1 MKAVK
6 YLVAGL
12 LVMGLAA
19 PAMAQDVNYK
29 DALKPIEATLKAGN
43 VDAKAFAKVLKEY
56 QKEYKK
62 DPKALVALGNALVIN
77 KDYTNALAVA
87 DAVIAKYKTCGD
99 AYILKGDIYAMQDNG
114 GEAASW
120 YKNCMTMD
128 PKNPQGYI
136 SYANVYRKIDPQASA
151 EALNKLRAVDP
162 NYPIE
167 AETGHNY
174 YSIGSYDKAYENFS
188 KANLNTME
196 EYIFYEYCFTTYVL
210 NKKDET
216 LNLCKKGIQKYP
228 KDTAFLILAMRASVD
243 TQNFT
248 EALQY
253 ANSIMANND
262 IKKNSSIYSY
272 YGLALAGN
280 KQFDKALEQYNKA
293 LEVNKEDFKPY
304 QYISEAYKGMGN
316 EDKAIEFAQA
326 YMDKNPNVSPSDY
339 VKMAEIYN
347 AKAQKGGD
355 QKEANVDKA
364 INVYNSFAEKYPQL
378 KAYAHLQA
386 ANVAFQNELDD
397 KALANYELVI
407 KELESKQYDEDEK
420 GYLMQAYKNAGY
432 IYWGSKKD
440 LTTAQPYF
448 EKLIKLDP
456 NNSLAKKALGL
467 DEEQKAQ

>member
-1 MKAVK
+1 MCIR
-6 YLVAGL
+6 
-12 LVMGLAA
+12 
-19 PAMAQDVNYK
+19 DR
-29 DALKPIEATLKAGN
+29 
-43 VDAKAFAKVLKEY
+43 
-56 QKEYKK
+56 
-62 DPKALVALGNALVIN
+62 
-77 KDYTNALAVA
+77 
-87 DAVIAKYKTCGD
+87 YKTCGD

-151 EALNKLRAVDP
+151 EALNKLRTVDP

-216 LNLCKKGIQKYP
+216 LNLCKKGMQKYP

-280 KQFDKALEQYNKA
+280 KQFDQALEQYNKA
-293 LEVNKEDFKPY
+293 LEVNKEDYKPY

-326 YMDKNPNVSPSDY
+326 YMDKNPNVD
-339 VKMAEIYN
+339 
-347 AKAQKGGD
+347 
-355 QKEANVDKA
+355 
-364 INVYNSFAEKYPQL
+364 VYKR
-378 KAYAHLQA
+378 QA
-386 ANVAFQNELDD
+386 LHR
-397 KALANYELVI
+397 
-407 KELESKQYDEDEK
+407 
-420 GYLMQAYKNAGY
+420 
-432 IYWGSKKD
+432 
-440 LTTAQPYF
+440 
-448 EKLIKLDP
+448 
-456 NNSLAKKALGL
+456 SLA
-467 DEEQKAQ
+467 

>member
-43 VDAKAFAKVLKEY
+43 VDAKALPRFSRSIRRSTRRILRHSLLWVM
-56 QKEYKK
+56 
-62 DPKALVALGNALVIN
+62 PSSSTRS
-77 KDYTNALAVA
+77 YTNALAVA

-151 EALNKLRAVDP
+151 EALNKLRTVDP

-216 LNLCKKGIQKYP
+216 LNLCKKGMQKYP
-228 KDTAFLILAMRASVD
+228 KDTAF
-243 TQNFT
+243 
-248 EALQY
+248 
-253 ANSIMANND
+253 
-262 IKKNSSIYSY
+262 
-272 YGLALAGN
+272 
-280 KQFDKALEQYNKA
+280 
-293 LEVNKEDFKPY
+293 
-304 QYISEAYKGMGN
+304 
-316 EDKAIEFAQA
+316 
-326 YMDKNPNVSPSDY
+326 
-339 VKMAEIYN
+339 
-347 AKAQKGGD
+347 
-355 QKEANVDKA
+355 
-364 INVYNSFAEKYPQL
+364 
-378 KAYAHLQA
+378 
-386 ANVAFQNELDD
+386 
-397 KALANYELVI
+397 
-407 KELESKQYDEDEK
+407 
-420 GYLMQAYKNAGY
+420 
-432 IYWGSKKD
+432 
-440 LTTAQPYF
+440 
-448 EKLIKLDP
+448 
-456 NNSLAKKALGL
+456 
-467 DEEQKAQ
+467 

>member
-1 MKAVK
+1 M
-6 YLVAGL
+6 
-12 LVMGLAA
+12 
-19 PAMAQDVNYK
+19 
-29 DALKPIEATLKAGN
+29 
-43 VDAKAFAKVLKEY
+43 
-56 QKEYKK
+56 
-62 DPKALVALGNALVIN
+62 
-77 KDYTNALAVA
+77 
-87 DAVIAKYKTCGD
+87 
-99 AYILKGDIYAMQDNG
+99 
-114 GEAASW
+114 
-120 YKNCMTMD
+120 
-128 PKNPQGYI
+128 
-136 SYANVYRKIDPQASA
+136 
-151 EALNKLRAVDP
+151 
-162 NYPIE
+162 
-167 AETGHNY
+167 
-174 YSIGSYDKAYENFS
+174 
-188 KANLNTME
+188 
-196 EYIFYEYCFTTYVL
+196 
-210 NKKDET
+210 
-216 LNLCKKGIQKYP
+216 QKYP
-228 KDTAFLILAMRASVD
+228 KDTAFLILALRASVD

-253 ANSIMANND
+253 ANSIMTNND

-280 KQFDKALEQYNKA
+280 KQFDQALEQYNKA

-316 EDKAIEFAQA
+316 EDKAIEFAQT

-378 KAYAHLQA
+378 KAYANLQA
-386 ANVAFQNELDD
+386 ANIAFQNELDD

-467 DEEQKAQ
+467 DEEQQAQ